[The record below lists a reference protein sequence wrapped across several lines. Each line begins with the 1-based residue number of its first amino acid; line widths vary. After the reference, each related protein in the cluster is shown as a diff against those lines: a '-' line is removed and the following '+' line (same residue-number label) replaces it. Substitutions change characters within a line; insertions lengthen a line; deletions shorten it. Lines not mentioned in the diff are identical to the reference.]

1 MNAASEEITA
11 IFFQCCFI
19 SETQVLI
26 TVSIILGVFSWTTN
40 FNWWA
45 LFLSGEGCLMQ
56 GIGFGRGGSSKK
68 NHGMGGGSPH
78 APPSPPP
85 PPIWETLR
93 EWVGRTVGID
103 VTLPSGISIIFN
115 Q

>member
-1 MNAASEEITA
+1 
-11 IFFQCCFI
+11 
-19 SETQVLI
+19 
-26 TVSIILGVFSWTTN
+26 
-40 FNWWA
+40 
-45 LFLSGEGCLMQ
+45 MQ

-68 NHGMGGGSPH
+68 KSWDGGRLSSC
-78 APPSPPP
+78 PPSPPP
-85 PPIWETLR
+85 PPIWETLS

>member
-1 MNAASEEITA
+1 
-11 IFFQCCFI
+11 
-19 SETQVLI
+19 
-26 TVSIILGVFSWTTN
+26 
-40 FNWWA
+40 
-45 LFLSGEGCLMQ
+45 MQ

-78 APPSPPP
+78 APPPP
-85 PPIWETLR
+85 PPIWETLS